1 VGLEEKVGKRPVTDP
16 PIETALCRDCLWIG
30 ASPALGAV
38 RRCPACAS
46 PRLVIHAELERL
58 TIAHLDCDAFYAS
71 VEKRDRPDLADRPVI
86 VGGGNR
92 GVVTT
97 ACYIARTFGVRSAMP
112 MFKALKA
119 CPDAVVIRPDFAK
132 YKAESR
138 RIMSMLAALTPLIQ
152 PLSLDEA
159 WLDMSG
165 TQRLNGGSPALVL
178 ARAQGEIERETGLGV
193 SIGLS
198 CNKFLAK
205 IASDLDKPRGFA
217 VIGAAEAKT
226 FLAPRPVGL
235 LPGVGPA
242 MVRRLE
248 ASGYRRIGDLA
259 QADAKAVIRAVGVQG
274 LSLAALARGEDS
286 RPVDPD
292 RARKSISAE
301 TTFDHDLQT
310 LDALEDRL
318 WPCCEKVA
326 ARARAEGVAARGVVL
341 KLKTGD
347 FRQITRRRT
356 LEAPIQTAKTLF
368 AVTRELLAAET
379 GATAFRLIG
388 VGLAELVETPDG
400 AQAQDLFGD
409 GDETRALAT
418 ERTLDALR
426 ARFGPEAVVSGR
438 NLKRDRRPSGAD

>member
-1 VGLEEKVGKRPVTDP
+1 MSDP
-16 PIETALCRDCLWIG
+16 STLTALCRDCLWTGSGPPPG
-30 ASPALGAV
+30 AL

-46 PRLVIHAELERL
+46 PRLVVHAELNTL

-71 VEKRDRPDLADRPVI
+71 VEKRDRPELAETPVI
-86 VGGGNR
+86 VGGGVR

-97 ACYIARTFGVRSAMP
+97 ACYIARTYGVRSAMP
-112 MFKALKA
+112 MFKALRA
-119 CPDAVVIRPDFAK
+119 CPNAVVIRPDFAK

-138 RIMSMLAALTPLIQ
+138 RIMAKLATLTPLVQ

-159 WLDMSG
+159 WLDLAG
-165 TQRLNGGSPALVL
+165 TERLNGGPPALAL
-178 ARAQGEIERETGLGV
+178 ARIQGEIERETGLGV

-217 VIGAAEAKT
+217 LIGAAEAKA

-242 MVRRLE
+242 MVKRLE
-248 ASGYRRIGDLA
+248 AAGFRHIGDLA
-259 QADAKAVIRAVGVQG
+259 KAEAKTLVQTLGSQG
-274 LSLAALARGEDS
+274 LHLLDLARGEDS

-292 RARKSISAE
+292 RARKSVSAE
-301 TTFDHDLQT
+301 TTFNEDLRT
-310 LDALEDRL
+310 RDALEDRL

-326 ARARAEGVAARGVVL
+326 ARARAEGIAGRGVVL
-341 KLKTGD
+341 KLKTAD
-347 FRQITRRRT
+347 FRQVTRRRT
-356 LEAPIQTAKTLF
+356 LAAPTQTAKTLF

-379 GATAFRLIG
+379 GDVAFRLIG
-388 VGLAELVETPDG
+388 VGLADVVEAAEG
-400 AQAQDLFGD
+400 APSDDLFGD
-409 GDETRALAT
+409 GGESRALAT

-426 ARFGPEAVVSGR
+426 ARFGPGAVVSGR
-438 NLKRDRRPSGAD
+438 NLKRDG

>member
-1 VGLEEKVGKRPVTDP
+1 L
-16 PIETALCRDCLWIG
+16 A
-30 ASPALGAV
+30 
-38 RRCPACAS
+38 
-46 PRLVIHAELERL
+46 
-58 TIAHLDCDAFYAS
+58 IAHLDCDAFYAS
-71 VEKRDRPDLADRPVI
+71 VEKRDRPELVDRPVI
-86 VGGGNR
+86 VGGGRR

-138 RIMSMLAALTPLIQ
+138 RIMAKLFALTPLVQ

-217 VIGAAEAKT
+217 VIGAAEARS

-242 MVRRLE
+242 MVKRLE
-248 ASGYRRIGDLA
+248 AGGYRKIGDLG
-259 QADAKAVIRAVGVQG
+259 RAEASTLVRAFGAQG

-292 RARKSISAE
+292 RARKSVSAE
-301 TTFDHDLQT
+301 TTFDEDLQE
-310 LDALEDRL
+310 LEALEDRL

-326 ARARAEGVAARGVVL
+326 ARARAEGVAGRGVVL

-347 FRQITRRRT
+347 FRSITRRRT
-356 LEAPIQTAKTLF
+356 LEAPTQTAKTLF

-388 VGLAELVETPDG
+388 VGLAELMEAPAG
-400 AQAQDLFGD
+400 AASDDLFGD
-409 GDETRALAT
+409 GGETRARTT

-426 ARFGPEAVVSGR
+426 ARFGPAAVVSGR
-438 NLKRDRRPSGAD
+438 NLKRDG

>member
-1 VGLEEKVGKRPVTDP
+1 V
-16 PIETALCRDCLWIG
+16 
-30 ASPALGAV
+30 
-38 RRCPACAS
+38 CAS
-46 PRLVIHAELERL
+46 PRLAVHAELHTL

-71 VEKRDRPDLADRPVI
+71 VEKRDRPELRDRPVI
-86 VGGGNR
+86 VGGGRR

-119 CPDAVVIRPDFAK
+119 CPSAVVIPPDFAK

-138 RIMSMLAALTPLIQ
+138 RIMAKLAALTPLVQ

-159 WLDMSG
+159 WLDLSG
-165 TQRLNGGSPALVL
+165 TERLNGGSPALVL
-178 ARAQGEIERETGLGV
+178 AKAQGEIERETGLGV

-205 IASDLDKPRGFA
+205 IASELDKPRGFA
-217 VIGAAEAKT
+217 AIGAAEAKA

-242 MVRRLE
+242 MVKRLE
-248 ASGYRRIGDLA
+248 AAGYRRIGDLA
-259 QADAKAVIRAVGVQG
+259 RAEAKTLAQIFGAQG
-274 LSLAALARGEDS
+274 LSLAALARGEDN

-292 RARKSISAE
+292 RARKSVSAE
-301 TTFDHDLQT
+301 TTFDRDLRT
-310 LDALEDRL
+310 LEALEDRL

-326 ARARAEGVAARGVVL
+326 ARARAEAVAGRAVVL
-341 KLKTGD
+341 KLKTAD
-347 FRQITRRRT
+347 FRQIARRRT
-356 LEAPIQTAKTLF
+356 LEAPTQTARTLF

-379 GATAFRLIG
+379 GAVAFRLIG
-388 VGLAELVETPDG
+388 VGLAELVEG
-400 AQAQDLFGD
+400 AAGAPPQDLFSD
-409 GDETRALAT
+409 GDETRARTT

-426 ARFGPEAVVSGR
+426 ARFGPAAVVSGR
-438 NLKRDRRPSGAD
+438 DLKRDP